1 MSTDDRARRDR
12 VARLGELA
20 AEQQEQARA
29 ELYQADERV
38 AQADRRRAD
47 ALQGAADLADE
58 QLPLRLRA
66 HLTVSGARH
75 LVDLAGERADL
86 AIEADRARSEL
97 SEASTKVRS
106 LERLV
111 ERLDASAEE
120 RDRQRQA
127 AELQDLVAI
136 RAARLAGSR
145 STGR

>member
-1 MSTDDRARRDR
+1 MSTGDRARRDR

-20 AEQQEQARA
+20 TEQQEQARA
-29 ELYQADERV
+29 ELHQADERV
-38 AQADRRRAD
+38 AKADRRRAD

-58 QLPLRLRA
+58 QLSLRLRA
-66 HLTVSGARH
+66 HLAVSGARH

-86 AIEADRARSEL
+86 AVEADRARSEL
-97 SEASTKVRS
+97 SEAATRVRS

-111 ERLDASAEE
+111 ERLDAAADE

-136 RAARLAGSR
+136 RAARQTEQRIAGR
-145 STGR
+145 